1 MTRIIIDNVKEEYI
15 PAFKEFA
22 EKMNANL
29 IAKSSEFNESNNDI
43 CEFGYSH
50 EPNDETIQAL
60 KECEVG
66 GNGKIYANYSDFVE
80 EVEKK
85 LADEAK
91 S

>member
-15 PAFKEFA
+15 PAFREFA

-50 EPNDETIQAL
+50 ESNDETIQAL
-60 KECEVG
+60 KE
-66 GNGKIYANYSDFVE
+66 
-80 EVEKK
+80 
-85 LADEAK
+85 
-91 S
+91 